1 MKPTK
6 LLYILLLTI
15 FFGMKL
21 EVFSQTVN
29 PDLDLARSTIFSN
42 HDTCIYERLRKPIDS
57 ALLFDTIQNEK
68 LSAAAPANDNCGSAT
83 PLTVNAACVN
93 GTTENGTTQGSEV
106 TTPSCVASAFNQT
119 VWYSF
124 VATNVNMYVNI
135 NVTSFG
141 GNGALW
147 SPTAWASAVYRAT
160 GCPPAVGSLVSC
172 KNSNSQG
179 SGDGAIVNIMGGLT
193 VGQTYYVQ
201 IGYRTGGGVN
211 KIPNFCIRVGD
222 RFTPQCNTCSNTC
235 GAAYGFATPPTVGQV
250 TAYPGYPQT
259 PYIEGA
265 QADTQCYTF
274 TAINDTVDFNVIVN
288 STCASGNVSNF
299 TWSLYPTSTCGAAI
313 QTGNLSNLRLTNLT
327 VGSSYTYCYSF
338 SVPTDCYHTAYWPYF
353 VGAATVPL
361 PIELLYF
368 LGTHAENK
376 NELTWATS
384 SEINSDYFNLERSI
398 DALHFESLANIGAAH
413 NSTSTIYYSV
423 TDASPFSSI
432 TYYRLKEVDFDGTQK
447 TYGPISVRYGGKD
460 KQLEILYAAFQ
471 SNGNLI
477 LGLNNEKISQTL
489 ISIYDAFGHVAYQSV
504 LNSENGFNNFEL
516 PMPLFPSGIYFL
528 KVSDKTSSISKK
540 IIKF

>member
-1 MKPTK
+1 MKLTK
-6 LLYILLLTI
+6 LFFLLLIVCLLGLTNRI
-15 FFGMKL
+15 
-21 EVFSQTVN
+21 FSQSVN
-29 PDLDLARSTIFSN
+29 PDLDIARLTIFRI
-42 HDTCIYERLRKPIDS
+42 HDTCFYERIRKVTDS
-57 ALLFDTIQNEK
+57 PAIGDTIRHEK
-68 LSAAAPANDNCGSAT
+68 ISAAAPSNDNCGSAT
-83 PLTVNAACVN
+83 PLTVNAACIN
-93 GTTENGTTQGSEV
+93 GTTENGTTQAGEAL
-106 TTPSCVASAFNQT
+106 TPSCVASAFNQT

-141 GNGALW
+141 GSGALW

-179 SGDGAIVNIMGGLT
+179 NGDGAIVNIIGSLI
-193 VGQTYYVQ
+193 VGQTYYIQ
-201 IGYRTGGGVN
+201 IGYRTGMGVN
-211 KIPNFCIRVGD
+211 KVPNFCIRVGD

-288 STCASGNVSNF
+288 STCAAGNVSNF
-299 TWSLYPTSTCGAAI
+299 TWSLYPTTTCGAAI

-327 VGSSYTYCYSF
+327 VGASYTYCYSF
-338 SVPTDCYHTAYWPYF
+338 TVPTDCYHTAYWPYF

-368 LGTHAENK
+368 TGTRNENK
-376 NELTWATS
+376 IELNWATS
-384 SEINSDYFNLERSI
+384 SEINSDYFIIERST
-398 DALHFESLANIGAAH
+398 DAIHFEALSHLEAAH
-413 NSTSTIYYSV
+413 NSTSTLYYSA
-423 TDASPFSSI
+423 TDILPFQDI
-432 TYYRLKEVDFDGTQK
+432 VYYRLKEVDFDGTEE
-447 TYGPISVRYGGKD
+447 TYGPISIRNGGKD
-460 KQLEILYAAFQ
+460 KHFDIKYATIQ
-471 SNGNLI
+471 SNGNLL
-477 LGLNNEKISQTL
+477 LGFNDDKKSQMS
-489 ISIYDAFGHVAYQSV
+489 ISIYDALGHLTYQ
-504 LNSENGFNNFEL
+504 LEMISENGFNNFETTL
-516 PMPLFPSGIYFL
+516 PFLPSGIYFL
-528 KVSDKTSSISKK
+528 RLNDKTTSLSKK